1 MLTSTTLEEQYRST
15 ATDALRI
22 LIVGAGIAGL
32 TAAGLLR
39 RAGHHPT
46 VIERA
51 PDGAPPGYMLA
62 LMPIADAAI
71 DDLDARAAYRPA
83 SVPFE
88 DYGMRTHTGRLMR
101 VDSMSRILGRY
112 GDYRG
117 ISRGALIDVLSGA
130 ECPVTLDSSVTAL
143 IETESAVQVTIA
155 EAGGA
160 RGYEF
165 DLVIIADG
173 IRSRTRDLV
182 LAGQPVEVVDT
193 QWGGWVAWAP
203 DRCIPSSRGEELW
216 GAGCFAGLYPVA
228 GAVGVF
234 LGGPRSDTDAGPADF
249 AREFRMA
256 LKVVDPPID
265 AALEAVTAERDPY
278 YWTLADCRAPTWTTR
293 RTVLLGDAAAG
304 FLPTAGI
311 GAGMAME
318 SAWVLCRMLNN
329 IDGHRLADILGA
341 YERAQRPRVE
351 AAQDNSRQLARFM
364 FRRSRGL
371 AVLREFA
378 MRIVSVDIALK
389 PIQRLVAEQ
398 PKPDEVT
405 ASLH

>member
-1 MLTSTTLEEQYRST
+1 MLTSTTLQEQYRSAT
-15 ATDALRI
+15 ADKLRI

-39 RAGHHPT
+39 RAGHHPV

-62 LMPIADAAI
+62 LMPIADSAL
-71 DDLDARAAYRPA
+71 DDLGARAAYRAA

-88 DYGMRTHTGRLMR
+88 DYGMRAHTGRLMR
-101 VDSMSRILGRY
+101 VDSMSRVLGSS

-130 ECPVTLDSSVTAL
+130 QCPVTLDSTVTA
-143 IETESAVQVTIA
+143 IAETESAAHVTIA
-155 EAGGA
+155 EAGDTH
-160 RGYEF
+160 RLEF
-165 DLVIIADG
+165 DLVVIADG

-182 LAGQPVEVVDT
+182 LAGRPVDVVDT
-193 QWGGWVAWAP
+193 RWGGWVAWAP
-203 DRCIPSSRGEELW
+203 ERSVPPSRGEELW
-216 GAGCFAGLYPVA
+216 GAGRFAGLYPVA

-234 LGGPRSDTDAGPADF
+234 LGGPRSDTDAGPAAF
-249 AREFRMA
+249 VREFRKT
-256 LKVVDPPID
+256 LSVVDAPID
-265 AALEAVTAERDPY
+265 AALDAVAAARDPY
-278 YWTLADCRAPTWTTR
+278 YWSLSDCRAPVWTTR

-329 IDGHRLADILGA
+329 IDGHRLADVLGA
-341 YERAQRPRVE
+341 YERTQRPRVQ
-351 AAQDNSRQLARFM
+351 AAQDNSRQLARLM
-364 FRRSRGL
+364 FKHSRGL
-371 AVLREFA
+371 AVLRELA

-389 PIQRLVAEQ
+389 PIRRLVAEQ
-398 PKPDEVT
+398 PKPEEVT
-405 ASLH
+405 ASLR